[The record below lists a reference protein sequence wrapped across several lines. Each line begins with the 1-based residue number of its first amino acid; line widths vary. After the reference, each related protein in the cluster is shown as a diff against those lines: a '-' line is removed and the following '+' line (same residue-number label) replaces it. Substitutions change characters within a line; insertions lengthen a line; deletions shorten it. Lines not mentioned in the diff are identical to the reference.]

1 MKKTTY
7 LALGILLLLSGCKP
21 IGELLSDVFSPNGSI
36 SINAGAAYTNS
47 SSVTLTL
54 DGDDATQMYVTN
66 TAGCESG
73 GTWEAYSTTKSWTLG
88 QTNATATVYVRFKD
102 RSQNV
107 SSCVSDA
114 IVHDNTA
121 PTGSISIAGGAN
133 YTNVASPYTV
143 SLTLNASDTNLY
155 EMYVTNSA
163 GCGTGGN
170 WVAYSST
177 INHNLGQNNS
187 TATVYVKFRDYALNE
202 SSCVSDTIVHDNTAP
217 TLDSLT
223 PATGPV
229 NPVPSTVVATFSEAM
244 TNVATNKFAITGT
257 CTAPPTVSQVTMSS
271 GNTVATATLSG
282 GTCTD
287 GQTVIVTVNP
297 ANVTDAVGNAGTGGS
312 VARTYT
318 FVSNTCGDSGDGCYD
333 DNSALNLGFAI
344 VTDGNQNS
352 PNPTFI
358 EYRNA
363 DTNCT
368 GGSCFKV
375 WGQVGANSILN
386 ASGLWTNGGIS
397 DWQRKLNPSG
407 VGSSSDYILAAD
419 IEKLEGR
426 VCPGKTTGSGV
437 FIGFN
442 NMVDSIRCLYYD
454 SGNAAQSLDAAGT
467 SGTEASDWLQ
477 DWDRAATGRGTGSSY
492 FEGNIKT
499 CADKGMRL
507 PTMYETTMP
516 QPGATHLPTGDF
528 ITPTWAGFTNGVP
541 SFTRPTSGTWTASAG
556 LTGSTLGYWY
566 WSGIASGI
574 TISGYFGSLLVRC
587 VLP

>member
-1 MKKTTY
+1 M
-7 LALGILLLLSGCKP
+7 
-21 IGELLSDVFSPNGSI
+21 
-36 SINAGAAYTNS
+36 
-47 SSVTLTL
+47 
-54 DGDDATQMYVTN
+54 
-66 TAGCESG
+66 
-73 GTWEAYSTTKSWTLG
+73 
-88 QTNATATVYVRFKD
+88 
-102 RSQNV
+102 
-107 SSCVSDA
+107 
-114 IVHDNTA
+114 
-121 PTGSISIAGGAN
+121 
-133 YTNVASPYTV
+133 

-170 WVAYSST
+170 WVDYSST

-282 GTCTD
+282 AACTD

-297 ANVTDAVGNAGTGGS
+297 ANVTDVAGNAGTGAS
-312 VARTYT
+312 AARTYT

-333 DNSALNLGFAI
+333 DDSAKALGFAI

-352 PNPTFI
+352 SNPTFI
-358 EYRNA
+358 EYKNA
-363 DTNCT
+363 DSSCA

-375 WGQVGANSILN
+375 WWQVGANRILN
-386 ASGLWTNGGIS
+386 SSGLWTNGGVS
-397 DWQRKLNPSG
+397 DWQRKLNRSG
-407 VGSSSDYILAAD
+407 VGSSGDYILAAD
-419 IEKLEGR
+419 IEDLEGR
-426 VCPGKTTGSGV
+426 VCPGKTSGSGV
-437 FIGFN
+437 FIGFD
-442 NMVDSIRCLYYD
+442 NMVDSTRCLYYD
-454 SGNAAQSLDAAGT
+454 SGNAAQSLDAACPGQNCT
-467 SGTEASDWLQ
+467 SPLVPNEASDWLQ
-477 DWDRAATGRGTGSSY
+477 YWDQAATGGGASDSY
-492 FEGNIKT
+492 YEGNIKT

-507 PTMYETTMP
+507 PTLYETA
-516 QPGATHLPTGDF
+516 ATINPFGGTDWQPTGDSL
-528 ITPTWAGFTNGVP
+528 TPTTHPTWAGSTNGVP
-541 SFTRPTSGTWTASAG
+541 SYLGSSWTASAFTYN
-556 LTGSTLGYWY
+556 TGGYWG
-566 WSGIASGI
+566 WSGTSGDYYY
-574 TISGYFGSLLVRC
+574 GYYGSYYVRC